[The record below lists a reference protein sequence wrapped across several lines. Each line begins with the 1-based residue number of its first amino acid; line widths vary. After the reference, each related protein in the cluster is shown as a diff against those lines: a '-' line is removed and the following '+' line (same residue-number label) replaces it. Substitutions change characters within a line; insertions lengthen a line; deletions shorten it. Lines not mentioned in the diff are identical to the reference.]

1 MVSLILVQEKGLE
14 MSGFEYGM
22 FNFYRY
28 LRAAARATDET
39 TRDFYFEMAFK
50 WRRAAIDSLIY
61 NV

>member
-1 MVSLILVQEKGLE
+1 

-22 FNFYRY
+22 FNFRRY